1 MSARSGRVGRSRG
14 QGVHGTNTDRRQGIA
29 NLRTHTARGSL
40 VNGGF
45 QGGLAGLALVQRLGI
60 AAFLTREQFGL
71 WGILIACLF
80 TLMWVKQVGIRDKYV
95 QQSEPDQEAAFQ
107 KAFSLELAL
116 SAGYSAVC
124 MVALPIYAL
133 AYGHTEIILPG
144 MVLSTSLIIT
154 AFETPAWIP
163 YRRMEYARQRVL
175 SSVDPVISV
184 VAALGLAAAGFGIWG
199 LVAGSLFSSLMG
211 AGVCVITCPYRVRL
225 RFDRGTLREYVS
237 FSMPLLGNGFSR
249 MFVVQ
254 GTLLVANAAVGL
266 AGIGAIALAGSFLT
280 FADGV
285 DAIVSTTI
293 YPAVCA
299 VAESNERLA
308 EVFEKSNRVALM
320 WAMPFTVALALFASD
335 LNHFVFHDR
344 WSSAVGLMSAVALS
358 AGFGQVAFNWGVFMR
373 ATNRTKPLFVASVI
387 QVAVF
392 VVVSVPAILKFGL
405 TGYAISAVAA
415 MLGQLAV
422 RGHYMR
428 TIFPAFSVVRQAA
441 RAVAPVAPAAAAVLA
456 LRQLPGADDTLLRTA
471 AELVVFG
478 GLAAAFT
485 FVFERRLITE
495 LAGYMRGRAARPAS
509 ATTLVAGA
517 S

>member
-1 MSARSGRVGRSRG
+1 MHDAD
-14 QGVHGTNTDRRQGIA
+14 TDRGQGIA
-29 NLRTHTARGSL
+29 NLRTHTARGTI
-40 VNGGF
+40 VNAGF
-45 QGGLAGLALVQRLGI
+45 QVGLAGLALVQRLGI
-60 AAFLTREQFGL
+60 AVFLTREEFGL
-71 WGILIACLF
+71 WGILLACLF
-80 TLMWVKQVGIRDKYV
+80 TLIWVKQVGIRDKYI
-95 QQSEPDQEAAFQ
+95 QQSDRDQEAAFQ
-107 KAFSLELAL
+107 KAFSLELGM
-116 SAGYSAVC
+116 SATYSAVC
-124 MVALPIYAL
+124 MVALPIYAA
-133 AYGHTEIILPG
+133 AYGHPEIIVPG
-144 MVLSTSLIIT
+144 MVLSTTLIIT

-163 YRRMEYARQRVL
+163 YRRMQYGRQRVL

-184 VAALGLAAAGFGIWG
+184 IATLGLAAAGFGIWG
-199 LVAGSLFSSLMG
+199 LVAGSLFGSVVG
-211 AGVCVITCPYRVRL
+211 AIVCVATSPYRLRL

-237 FSMPLLGNGFSR
+237 FSVPLLGGGFSR
-249 MFVVQ
+249 MFVIQ

-266 AGIGAIALAGSFLT
+266 AGIGAIGLAGSFLN

-299 VAESNERLA
+299 VAGSKERLA

-320 WAMPFTVALALFASD
+320 WAMPFTVALALFAAD
-335 LNHFVFHDR
+335 LNHFLFRDR
-344 WSSAVGLMSAVALS
+344 WSSAVPLMIVVALS
-358 AGFGQVAFNWGVFMR
+358 AGFGQVAFNWGLFMR
-373 ATNRTKPLFVASVI
+373 ATNRTKPLFIGSLV

-392 VVVSVPAILKFGL
+392 LVVSVPAILKFGL
-405 TGYAISAVAA
+405 TGYAVSAVAG

-428 TIFPAFSVVRQAA
+428 TIFPAFSVARQAA

-456 LRQLPGADDTLLRTA
+456 LRQVPGADDTLLRAA
-471 AELVVFG
+471 AELAVFG
-478 GLAAAFT
+478 VLAAALT

-495 LAGYMRGRAARPAS
+495 LAGYMRGRVARPAP